1 MMAPTVDPKR
11 PATKRDLLESL
22 LDRGM
27 AMVTLDARLPGVD
40 VPARFRD
47 DGRLRLN
54 LSHRF
59 GLAMELNDWGVHATL
74 TFGGAPHACKLPWN
88 SIYQVMSH
96 ATSEQFVFPADV
108 PDDLLP
114 DPEEGS
120 ARDEA
125 PRGKGRARLTLV
137 SEREPPVEGEP
148 GDEPPPP
155 PAGGGGR
162 GHLRRI
168 K

>member
-1 MMAPTVDPKR
+1 
-11 PATKRDLLESL
+11 
-22 LDRGM
+22 M

-59 GLAMELNDWGVHATL
+59 GHAMELNDWGVRATL
-74 TFGGAPHACKLPWN
+74 TFGGVPHACRLPWN

-96 ATSEQFVFPADV
+96 ATSEQFVFPGDV
-108 PDDLLP
+108 PDDLF
-114 DPEEGS
+114 PEEGV
-120 ARDEA
+120 A
-125 PRGKGRARLTLV
+125 PEDTPRAKGKARLTLV
-137 SEREPPVEGEP
+137 SEREEGAEP
-148 GDEPPPP
+148 DAGGDEPPPAP
-155 PAGGGGR
+155 PRGG

>member
-1 MMAPTVDPKR
+1 
-11 PATKRDLLESL
+11 
-22 LDRGM
+22 
-27 AMVTLDARLPGVD
+27 MVTLDARLPGVD

-59 GLAMELNDWGVHATL
+59 GLAMELNDWGIHATL
-74 TFGGAPHACKLPWN
+74 TFGGVPHSCKLPWN

-114 DPEEGS
+114 DEGT
-120 ARDEA
+120 AREEA
-125 PRGKGRARLTLV
+125 PRGKGKARLTLV
-137 SEREPPVEGEP
+137 SESEPQDAGQ
-148 GDEPPPP
+148 GAGKAGEPPPP
-155 PAGGGGR
+155 PPADGGGR